1 MTVSCSRARAPLTR
15 LQFFGKVLVVA
26 AIAGGLIA
34 AWFSRSVLDPRA
46 ITAAIAQYPAAPA
59 VFLIAQI
66 AASLL
71 FIPRTMLG
79 LVAGLIF
86 GLWMGLVWA
95 SLGCVLGAVVG
106 FLLARYVNSGLI
118 DLENMP
124 RLGPILLRAESGGW
138 RAVTM
143 LRLIPLVP
151 HTLVNYALGLTRLSL
166 SDYALGSFL
175 GQLPLTIAYVSFGAA
190 GSRAAAGQVSWLVP
204 ISVGVLALAMSI
216 LLPRL
221 HARR

>member
-1 MTVSCSRARAPLTR
+1 MTVSCPRARAPLTR
-15 LQFFGKVLVVA
+15 LQFFGKALVVA

-46 ITAAIAQYPAAPA
+46 ITAVIGQYPAAPA

-166 SDYALGSFL
+166 SDYAFGSFL
-175 GQLPLTIAYVSFGAA
+175 GQLPLTVAYVSFGAA
-190 GSRAAAGQVSWLVP
+190 GGRAAAGQVSWLVP

-221 HARR
+221 HAKR